1 MEQRAKLLFEIFDSV
16 FVGIFWGSTQNF
28 ASHIERIQANSLT
41 SMPQSNCQ
49 KTNGSLMTPGG
60 MKVN

>member
-28 ASHIERIQANSLT
+28 ASDIEWIQAN
-41 SMPQSNCQ
+41 
-49 KTNGSLMTPGG
+49 
-60 MKVN
+60 